1 MMESHKPKNFTDYS
15 KQLRV
20 LVKLGE
26 LFLCIFNGWY
36 ELICL
41 DELHE
46 LLDSKA
52 ELKLALQGKWL
63 THDRTFDF

>member
-1 MMESHKPKNFTDYS
+1 MMESDKPKNFTEYP

-20 LVKLGE
+20 LIKLGE
-26 LFLCIFNGWY
+26 LFLRIFDGGY
-36 ELICL
+36 QLICL

-52 ELKLALQGKWL
+52 ELKLAL
-63 THDRTFDF
+63 

>member
-1 MMESHKPKNFTDYS
+1 MKSHKPKNFTEYS

-26 LFLCIFNGWY
+26 LFLRIFDGWY

-41 DELHE
+41 YELHE

-52 ELKLALQGKWL
+52 ELKLALKRQ
-63 THDRTFDF
+63 

>member
-1 MMESHKPKNFTDYS
+1 MMESHKPKNFTEYS

-20 LVKLGE
+20 LIKLGE
-26 LFLCIFNGWY
+26 LFLRIFDGWY

-52 ELKLALQGKWL
+52 ELKLALQG
-63 THDRTFDF
+63 